1 MIYEDR
7 HIDPLEEKAKK
18 TIGKTY
24 LVKDIDASI
33 LQTIKYEYPGKKINV
48 ELSTTEFTS
57 ICPFSG
63 LPDFANLTINYVPRK
78 KLIELKSLKYYLYS
92 YRNVKI
98 YNEHVVNKV
107 LEDLN
112 KVLNSYELTVTGDF
126 TVRGGVKNKVIA
138 RRKSKK

>member
-24 LVKDIDASI
+24 LSKDIDSSI
-33 LQTIKYEYPGKKINV
+33 LQIIKYEYPGRRINV

-63 LPDFANLTINYVPRK
+63 LPDFATLTINYVPRA
-78 KLIELKSLKYYLYS
+78 KLVELKSLKYYLYS
-92 YRNVKI
+92 YRNIKI
-98 YNEHVVNKV
+98 YNEHVVNKI
-107 LEDLN
+107 LADL
-112 KVLNSYELTVTGDF
+112 KKMLNPYEITIIGEF
-126 TVRGGVKNKVIA
+126 TVRGGIKNKVTA
-138 RRKSKK
+138 RYKLR

>member
-1 MIYEDR
+1 MIYEGR

-24 LVKDIDASI
+24 LSKDIDSTI
-33 LQTIKYEYPGKKINV
+33 LKTIKYEYPGRRINV

-63 LPDFANLTINYVPRK
+63 LPDFAALTINYVPRL
-78 KLIELKSLKYYLYS
+78 KLVELKSLKYYLYS
-92 YRNVKI
+92 YRNIKI

-107 LEDLN
+107 IEDLK
-112 KVLNSYELTVTGDF
+112 KVLNPYEITIIAEF
-126 TVRGGVKNKVIA
+126 TVRGGIKNKVQA
-138 RRKSKK
+138 SFKSKN

>member
-7 HIDPLEEKAKK
+7 RIDPLEEKAKK

-24 LVKDIDASI
+24 LSKDIDTSI
-33 LQTIKYEYPGKKINV
+33 LQTIEYEYPGKKINV

-63 LPDFANLTINYVPRK
+63 LPDFANLTINYVPRA

-92 YRNVKI
+92 YRNIKI

-107 LEDLN
+107 IEDLK
-112 KVLNSYELTVTGDF
+112 KVLNPYEITITAEF
-126 TVRGGVKNKVIA
+126 TIRGGIKNKVTVHH
-138 RRKSKK
+138 KKK

>member
-1 MIYEDR
+1 MIYENR

-24 LVKDIDASI
+24 LPKDIDASI
-33 LQTIKYEYPGKKINV
+33 LQTIKYEYPKRKINV

-63 LPDFANLTINYVPRK
+63 LPDFATLTINYVPRK

-92 YRNVKI
+92 YRNIKV
-98 YNEHVVNKV
+98 YNEHVVNKII
-107 LEDLN
+107 EDL
-112 KVLNSYELTVTGDF
+112 KKILNPYEITIVGEF
-126 TVRGGVKNKVIA
+126 TIRGGVKNKVTA
-138 RRKSKK
+138 QYKLR

>member
-24 LVKDIDASI
+24 LAKDIDASI
-33 LQTIKYEYPGKKINV
+33 LQTIKYEYPGRKINV
-48 ELSTTEFTS
+48 ELNTTEFTS

-63 LPDFANLTINYVPRK
+63 LPDFATLTISYVPRS

-92 YRNVKI
+92 YRNIKI
-98 YNEHVVNKV
+98 YNEHVVNSV
-107 LEDLN
+107 IEDL
-112 KVLNSYELTVTGDF
+112 KKALNPYEITITAEF
-126 TVRGGVKNKVIA
+126 TIRGGIKNKVTA
-138 RRKSKK
+138 HYKSK

>member
-24 LVKDIDASI
+24 LAKDIDASI
-33 LQTIKYEYPGKKINV
+33 LQTIKYEYPGRRINV
-48 ELSTTEFTS
+48 ELSTVEFTS

-63 LPDFANLTINYVPRK
+63 LPDFANLTINYVPRA

-92 YRNVKI
+92 YRNIKI
-98 YNEHVVNKV
+98 YNEHVVSRIM
-107 LEDLN
+107 EDLE
-112 KVLNSYELTVTGDF
+112 KILKPYEINIIAEF
-126 TVRGGVKNKVIA
+126 TVRGGIKNKVQA
-138 RRKSKK
+138 SFKSKS